1 MANYWAHTPEV
12 VGSSEGQCHKIFQL
26 DHISCILRWRF
37 RKSGSW
43 VLKTKWKFGENYPEA
58 PESRQNWL
66 YRTFGLPERCINHS
80 NEFWIV
86 PGPFQSVPWPVANF
100 RFVLKSRPRLW
111 RSPCFLRGLRG
122 VRVFVKVRGP
132 CFLSVRSGCWC
143 CTVCREKV
151 IRMILQRVHSFI
163 YEKTANEVADC
174 WL

>member
-1 MANYWAHTPEV
+1 MANYWAHTLEV

-100 RFVLKSRPRLW
+100 RFVLKSRPRLR

-122 VRVFVKVRGP
+122 LSGP
-132 CFLSVRSGCWC
+132 VPGVVQYAGKRLLEWFY
-143 CTVCREKV
+143 RECIPLYTKKQPM
-151 IRMILQRVHSFI
+151 R
-163 YEKTANEVADC
+163 
-174 WL
+174 